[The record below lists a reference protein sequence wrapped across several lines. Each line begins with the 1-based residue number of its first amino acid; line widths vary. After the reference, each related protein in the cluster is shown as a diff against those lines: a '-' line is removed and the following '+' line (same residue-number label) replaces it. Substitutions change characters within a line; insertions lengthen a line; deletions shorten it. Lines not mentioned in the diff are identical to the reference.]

1 MRTGSPQ
8 TEAGATNSFGYALT
22 GAFGQCK
29 LELQTLAVCKK
40 VFLGVYNLWAL
51 APCTCAMAASMRC
64 AVWDV
69 ACEQMNL

>member
-40 VFLGVYNLWAL
+40 VFLGDGLGV
-51 APCTCAMAASMRC
+51 
-64 AVWDV
+64 
-69 ACEQMNL
+69 